1 MTRTAVR
8 VTRSAVRRA
17 GARARAK
24 LLSCALL
31 FCALV
36 CLWSPAKAPCEA
48 LVKGVSAGEV
58 VPLVEVVGSVSRA
71 EVKFERV
78 KVTVVV
84 MMTVHCHRR
93 GRQHKR
99 KCNRSNQSEFCHGR
113 SPFTADIGAFFAI
126 PIKLRFRNFKWA

>member
-1 MTRTAVR
+1 VFFY
-8 VTRSAVRRA
+8 SARWFVGGRLPR
-17 GARARAK
+17 
-24 LLSCALL
+24 LT
-31 FCALV
+31 
-36 CLWSPAKAPCEA
+36 CEE

-58 VPLVEVVGSVSRA
+58 VPVVEVVGSVSRA

-99 KCNRSNQSEFCHGR
+99 KCNRSNQSEFCHDR
-113 SPFTADIGAFFAI
+113 SPFTADIGAFFVI